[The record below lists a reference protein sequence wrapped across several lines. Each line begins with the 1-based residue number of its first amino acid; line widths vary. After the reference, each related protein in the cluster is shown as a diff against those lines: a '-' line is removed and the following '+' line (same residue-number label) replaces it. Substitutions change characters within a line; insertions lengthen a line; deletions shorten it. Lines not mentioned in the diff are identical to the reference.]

1 MKKLFV
7 VLAMAGLMTACNSGK
22 DNKADGMNDKDKMEE
37 KMDGKMDGKMEN
49 KMEELKDTMG
59 KKAEETK
66 PKM

>member
-37 KMDGKMDGKMEN
+37 KMDGKMEN

>member
-37 KMDGKMDGKMEN
+37 KMDGKMEN

-59 KKAEETK
+59 KKAEETR
-66 PKM
+66 PKT

>member
-37 KMDGKMDGKMEN
+37 NMDGKMEN

-59 KKAEETK
+59 KKAEETR

>member
-37 KMDGKMDGKMEN
+37 KMDGKMEN

-59 KKAEETK
+59 KKAEETR

>member
-1 MKKLFV
+1 MKKLFVFV

-37 KMDGKMDGKMEN
+37 KMDGKMEN

-59 KKAEETK
+59 KKAEETR